1 MELDKIS
8 LSQVHVLMQQL
19 AVLLAEQL
27 NYQLWL
33 RTNFIFFYEE
43 NLAIDQSNVFRNRWK
58 HFNDCD
64 L

>member
-19 AVLLAEQL
+19 AVLLVEQL

-33 RTNFIFFYEE
+33 RMNFMVLFFM
-43 NLAIDQSNVFRNRWK
+43 K
-58 HFNDCD
+58 KT
-64 L
+64 